1 MKTGV
6 RLLAHEHRGLTGFF
20 VAYYLLLIA
29 YGLATEA
36 TQTVFYAVF
45 VLGAAAVVAL
55 LYAGARLSTL
65 VLWGL
70 ALWGLSHM
78 VGGIIE
84 LGGVTMYE
92 RPVDAGEFRFDKV
105 VHFFG
110 FGFATLAAYE
120 LLRHRVGRAAP
131 ANSVAITAAFV
142 GLGVGAVNETIEFLI
157 TLLPRESNV
166 GGFSNTGWDL
176 VANAAGAASASL
188 IAPLRDRR
196 STGEKRGTESSSR
209 RGRRS

>member
-6 RLLAHEHRGLTGFF
+6 GLLAHEHRGLAVFF
-20 VAYYLLLIA
+20 VAYYLLLTA
-29 YGLATEA
+29 YGTATGA
-36 TQTVFYAVF
+36 SQTIFYAIF
-45 VLGAAAVVAL
+45 VLSAAAVVAF
-55 LYAGARLSTL
+55 LYANARLSAL

-70 ALWGLSHM
+70 GLWGLSHM
-78 VGGIIE
+78 VGGIVE
-84 LGGVTMYE
+84 LGGVTVYE
-92 RPVDAGEFRFDKV
+92 RPIGADELRFDKA

-120 LLRHRVGRAAP
+120 LLRQRGDRAAP

-157 TLLPRESNV
+157 TLLPGESNV

-176 VANAAGAASASL
+176 VANAAGAASASV
-188 IAPLRDRR
+188 IALSLER
-196 STGEKRGTESSSR
+196 R
-209 RGRRS
+209 RGIGRKRDS